1 MFLRVSDEGKIYLI
15 QCVLLSY
22 GCFYPGIQLFK
33 NHIRQALVSSILMTF
48 SNIANKWNLALIGLM
63 TYYRKAVIHRIELL
77 DALVKAENKTRS
89 LVKIGLN
96 SKMLSRLPAVIF
108 YTL

>member
-1 MFLRVSDEGKIYLI
+1 
-15 QCVLLSY
+15 
-22 GCFYPGIQLFK
+22 
-33 NHIRQALVSSILMTF
+33 MTF
-48 SNIANKWNLALIGLM
+48 SNIANKWNSALIGLM
-63 TYYRKAVIHRIELL
+63 TYYREAVICRIELL

-96 SKMLSRLPAVIF
+96 SRMLSRLPAVIF